1 MTVLCE
7 SQQNVVLEGLRF
19 KCVSRALSRSSPP
32 ESGKALSEFKNNLV
46 PFSAST
52 RSTSSHAGKENFN
65 ESPIELWTLNI
76 IQDGQRQSKRQGS

>member
-1 MTVLCE
+1 MM
-7 SQQNVVLEGLRF
+7 VLEGLRF
-19 KCVSRALSRSSPP
+19 ERVSRALSRSSLP
-32 ESGKALSEFKNNLV
+32 ESGKAPSEIKNNLA

-52 RSTSSHAGKENFN
+52 PSTSSHAGKENFN